1 MKKIATC
8 IVFFCTLFAGCVNER
23 LEDWPSS
30 VIVRGNQIQC
40 AGRAVEEHKQFQPGD
55 IVSFFSQAGI
65 EAENVRLT
73 YKDGIW
79 EHGGALEW
87 NASGEAATYTAY
99 YPSFESG
106 KWEYY
111 DEDGFL
117 KDIVYAHGE
126 VSSGMFIE
134 LKFQHLFSKITFKV
148 DEKLNEQIQSIAFT
162 PSVQVK
168 SIDPLT
174 REVTLTE
181 TPASQFVIEN
191 QPDQTY
197 LFFVPSADEVTI
209 DIQITTSE
217 GKQISST
224 TSSQS
229 YESGYRY
236 TYYLAPEERKPG
248 IYTVEDFIAFTHLIN
263 GMSYQGKSLDEFGEE
278 VNGRMTYYLRND
290 LQFTEKTSKEVL
302 PIGFRRKYIT
312 NRDNYAFNDCFDG
325 QEHTIN
331 GLQIITVDK
340 TDSQGLFCSVDVQ
353 GVVKNLNMENCSY
366 VNTNTAITQ
375 RVGIIAGWSEGTIM
389 GCHVKSC
396 KIENGEYG
404 YAGGVVCDNLGS
416 ILNCTVDDMW
426 FVGNEMRSGGLC
438 YDNQKDII
446 NCCVT
451 RCHFIDNE
459 AAGGL
464 CCNLAT
470 NGLLLNSYVHSLDA
484 GNSKLGAFFY
494 QRKNYGGLIDNC
506 YYPKDSGLDPV
517 YNGASYTGTVYT
529 YDSDFTVIDKGC
541 SLQEALNAWVDDY
554 QEKYPD
560 YPLWRWQE
568 GDGNIPFIP
577 QTP

>member
-1 MKKIATC
+1 MKKIATY

-106 KWEYY
+106 EWEYY

-290 LQFTEKTSKEVL
+290 LQFTEEKSKEVL
-302 PIGFRRKYIT
+302 PIGLNSGYR
-312 NRDNYAFNDCFDG
+312 FNDCFNG
-325 QEHTIN
+325 QGHTIS
-331 GLQIITVDK
+331 GLQVTMDNNMEYYGIFAYIWQDGRVEY
-340 TDSQGLFCSVDVQ
+340 L
-353 GVVKNLNMENCSY
+353 NLENCSY
-366 VNTNTAITQ
+366 INSADYQVKYT
-375 RVGIIAGWSEGTIM
+375 GMIAGRNHGTIM
-389 GCHVKSC
+389 GCRVKSC
-396 KIENGEYG
+396 LIEDNNSYEFRYV
-404 YAGGVVCDNLGS
+404 GGIVSYNEGCV
-416 ILNCTVDDMW
+416 LNCIVDDMQ
-426 FVGNEMRSGGLC
+426 FIGKGISVGGLC
-438 YDNQKDII
+438 RENQKDVI

-451 RCHFIDNE
+451 RCRFIKNTE
-459 AAGGL
+459 GGGL
-464 CCNLAT
+464 CYNVSSKS
-470 NGLLLNSYVHSLDA
+470 NLLNCYVYSLDA
-484 GNSKLGAFFY
+484 ENTNLGTLLYKGTNAT
-494 QRKNYGGLIDNC
+494 INC
-506 YYPKDSGLDPV
+506 YYQEESDLRPI
-517 YNGASYTGTVYT
+517 YNKFAYEGAIYT
-529 YDSDFTVIDKGC
+529 YDSDFTVTDKDC
-541 SLQEALNAWVDDY
+541 SLLDALNKGVDDY